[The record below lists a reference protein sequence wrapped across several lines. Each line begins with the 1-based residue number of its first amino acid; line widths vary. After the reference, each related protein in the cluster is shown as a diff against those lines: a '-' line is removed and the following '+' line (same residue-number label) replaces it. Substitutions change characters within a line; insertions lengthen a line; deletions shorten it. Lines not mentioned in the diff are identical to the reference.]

1 MINLRKLL
9 PQRPAPPVSVED
21 LHLILSR
28 AVLQNVISRDEGHM
42 MQRILSL
49 SHAPLSGAM
58 VPKARMV
65 SVAASAPVGQI
76 IATFLKCGFSRLPV
90 YEETPD
96 NLVGII
102 HVKELLR
109 LWDRARKNLMAIEF
123 IRLPHFFP
131 QTMKVAQA
139 LSEFRKRKIS
149 VGIVIDEYGNPV
161 GMVTAEDLIEEIV
174 GEMQDELDREPEY
187 CRPQPDGSLVVDPN
201 MPLDKFRLLAGVEI
215 RSRVHTVAGLVLE
228 ELQHIPASGEKFKLR
243 GLECQVLESTPTK
256 IISLRIRPL
265 RQKK

>member
-1 MINLRKLL
+1 MNLRTLI
-9 PQRPAPPVSVED
+9 PRRQAPPPSVAD
-21 LHLILSR
+21 LHLILSQ
-28 AVLQNVISRDEGHM
+28 AVLQGVISRDEGHM

-49 SHAPLSGAM
+49 SQAPLAAAM
-58 VPKARMV
+58 VPKSQMV
-65 SVAASAPVGQI
+65 SVEASAPVAQI
-76 IATFLKCGFSRLPV
+76 IATFLKCGFSRIPV
-90 YEETPD
+90 YEENPD

-174 GEMQDELDREPEY
+174 GEMQDELDHEPDY
-187 CRPQPDGSLVVDPN
+187 CRPQPDGTLAVDPN
-201 MPLDKFRLLAGVEI
+201 MPLDKFQLLAGVEI
-215 RSRVHTVAGLVLE
+215 RSRARTVAGLVLE
-228 ELQHIPASGEKFKLR
+228 ELQHIPAPGEKFKLR
-243 GLECQVLESTPTK
+243 GLECQVLESTPAK
-256 IISLRIRPL
+256 IISLKIRPPH
-265 RQKK
+265 QKK